1 MKQFPGALNADGEL
15 ARAIALETIAS
26 KAMDLKD
33 AGGDDLTVNTFIQ
46 GAERELARK
55 LPDTQKMGEAAA
67 ASKKY
72 QILATGQ

>member
-1 MKQFPGALNADGEL
+1 MKEFPGALNADGEL
-15 ARAIALETIAS
+15 ARAIALETSAS

-46 GAERELARK
+46 GAERELARQ

-72 QILATGQ
+72 QILAAGQ